1 MKEYCITK
9 YDPQYRING
18 IYTRNEWCGKDIG
31 KEFVDGV
38 LTLEEYES
46 TLMRYAMCATEILKH
61 LGIDHTKLVRVEKHG
76 KIRPPKENTIV
87 PTDKV
92 GAIIYDCLDEKYW
105 CSIEAEN
112 AYIRTDYN
120 LYMYIG
126 CNLEIDEI
134 SAICERQ
141 KMFAVEVEPYVY
153 DDSDD
158 EPGLPM
164 RGIFLT
170 AYIEMDRRSDLLDKL
185 KFVPV
190 IHTIVL
196 FYYIMKRSI
205 YPGYIRC
212 YLKAI
217 VCSAAFSL
225 AFALFMKLIPWD
237 IIRMIG
243 CFINVYGV
251 ILWMIFYVRKDI
263 QKIIDLKKGSVS

>member
-1 MKEYCITK
+1 MKEYLIAK
-9 YDPQYRING
+9 YDPQYRVNG
-18 IYTRNEWCGKDIG
+18 IYTRDEWCGKDIG
-31 KEFVDGV
+31 KEFADGV

-46 TLMRYAMCATEILKH
+46 TLRRYAMCATEILKH

-112 AYIRTDYN
+112 AYIRTDYD

-196 FYYIMKRSI
+196 FYYLMKRSI
-205 YPGYIRC
+205 YPGHMWC
-212 YLKAI
+212 YLKVI
-217 VCSAAFSL
+217 LSSIAFSL
-225 AFALFMKLIPWD
+225 VFVLFMKQIPWNV
-237 IIRMIG
+237 IRMIG
-243 CFINVYGV
+243 YCINVYAV

-263 QKIIDLKKGSVS
+263 QKIIDLKMGSLS